1 MINIVTGRINSS
13 KTTKIKEI
21 YDTKKQG
28 DGFISIKK
36 MNGHLVHSYTA
47 LRLATNAKSLL
58 VIRDLY
64 RDDNFK
70 KCCQIGP
77 YLFND
82 ETVKMIEKTFDG
94 LIKDKTS
101 PLFLDEIGLLELDDQ
116 CFHQLFKKLLSS
128 KLEIYVTIRKDLLE
142 KVLKKYKIIE
152 YNLID
157 VD

>member
-21 YDTKKQG
+21 YNTKKQG

-47 LRLATNAKSLL
+47 LRLSTNDKSLL
-58 VIRDLY
+58 VIRDIY
-64 RDDNFK
+64 QEDNFS

-82 ETVKMIEKTFDG
+82 ETVKNIERTFDH
-94 LIKDKTS
+94 LIKEKVS

-116 CFHQLFKKLLSS
+116 CFHQAFKKLLNSQ
-128 KLEIYVTIRKDLLE
+128 LEIYVTIRKDLLE
-142 KVLKKYKIIE
+142 KVLRKYEIRE